1 MATMNAA
8 EVGAGSAKVTGAI
21 WVAPNGT
28 ALPTDA
34 TTALANTYKLLGFT
48 SDAGVTISE
57 NDSSQDLIAW
67 EGRTKVYSVKS
78 EYYETVAFTPIQTNE
93 DVLKLTYGS
102 SNVTVASGKFTVKHT
117 ADTMAPVVIVIET
130 SPRESIVKRYCGTFQ
145 LTSRGDITLDGT
157 QFDMR
162 ELTFSSVPDSNGV
175 HMFEYASVTGTTG
188 A

>member
-21 WVAPNGT
+21 WVAPKGT
-28 ALPTDA
+28 TLPTDA
-34 TTALANTYKLLGFT
+34 TTALAGTYTLLGFT

-67 EGRTKVYSVKS
+67 EGRTKVYSVKT
-78 EYYETVAFTPIQTNE
+78 EYYETVAFTPIQTNA
-93 DVLKLTYGS
+93 DVFKLTYGS
-102 SNVTVASGKFTVKHT
+102 SNVTTSGSAITIKHK
-117 ADTMAPVVIVIET
+117 ADTLDPVVIVIET
-130 SPRESIVKRYCGTFQ
+130 SPRTGIIKRYCGTFQ
-145 LTSRGDITLDGT
+145 LTSRGDATLDGT

-162 ELTFSSVPDSNGV
+162 ELTFSSIPDSNGV
-175 HMFEYASVTGTTG
+175 HMFEYASVTGAT

>member
-1 MATMNAA
+1 MATMNTA
-8 EVGAGSAKVTGAI
+8 EVGVGAAKVTGAI
-21 WVAPNGT
+21 WVAPKGT
-28 ALPTDA
+28 TLPTDA
-34 TTALANTYKLLGFT
+34 TTSLAGTYKLLGFT

-93 DVLKLTYGS
+93 DVLKLTWGD
-102 SNVTVASGKFTVKHT
+102 SNVTVSGTKLTVNHT
-117 ADTMAPVVIVIET
+117 ADTLDPVVIVIET
-130 SPRESIVKRYCGTFQ
+130 SPRTGIVKRYCGTFQ
-145 LTSRGDITLDGT
+145 LTARGDATLDGT

-162 ELTFSSVPDSNGV
+162 ELTFSSVPDSSGI
-175 HMFEYASVTGTTG
+175 HMHEFVSVTGTTG